1 MKGKVILIKKG
12 LGKII
17 LENKETPVLTLPD
30 SFEDGDLVEVEFEDN
45 NLEKIKKLVAYS
57 KEKYYGNVIGDFRG
71 GGIILV
77 TYPKLLGTVV
87 FKGDFKKQD
96 KVEFRLKKTKE
107 IEAIDVKLTKELY
120 KCFLPAFGSLEKRV
134 IFPKSGV
141 VEEVRI
147 EEENVI
153 EGEVKSV
160 GSRGFGFI
168 RSEIGDV
175 FFFVSNFERVY
186 EKSPYRGDRV
196 ILKYARNNRGYFA
209 QRFYTSKPRLSENQ
223 RYLVVDGKR
232 VPLFVYQ
239 KFYKKLPE
247 VGDIVNYIQENGK
260 IKFLTKSE
268 PIEKIIFIK
277 KEKEPFFK
285 GVVNFIKDNYGF
297 INSSVGRVFFSVS
310 NFEKFYKRKPKK
322 NDVVYFRYIENERG
336 LSVRQFVEVEFEVDK
351 KAFKNFANISEIDTY
366 YAYVN
371 KTEVKEVF
379 RYNRDDLSISISC
392 FRNSVDNKARLDAIN
407 CLIENEYES
416 KKITKEILLDEK
428 LKLLEKLIKKAKNIY
443 EKLELEAEYQK
454 IKFNPDRLKRY
465 NLPEVKFIQRP
476 QIKDISFNEKRIEFI
491 KFDGLKELKI
501 REKKVEYFT
510 LTLKSVELKEKQWN
524 FLKGDSNEVHSKSSR
539 FSFFKRYFNFYRN
552 S

>member
-239 KFYKKLPE
+239 KFYKKLHE
-247 VGDIVNYIQENGK
+247 VGDIVDYIQENGK

-277 KEKEPFFK
+277 KEKEKLLSLPPNRYEIYEIGERIVSSYSHITYQYNYYSVPYKYVGEKVTIYSNSKVLKVYNANYEEIAVHAISSSK
-285 GVVNFIKDNYGF
+285 GEFISKESHNPKLSSKDYMCK
-297 INSSVGRVFFSVS
+297 S
-310 NFEKFYKRKPKK
+310 
-322 NDVVYFRYIENERG
+322 
-336 LSVRQFVEVEFEVDK
+336 
-351 KAFKNFANISEIDTY
+351 
-366 YAYVN
+366 
-371 KTEVKEVF
+371 
-379 RYNRDDLSISISC
+379 
-392 FRNSVDNKARLDAIN
+392 
-407 CLIENEYES
+407 
-416 KKITKEILLDEK
+416 KEIGE
-428 LKLLEKLIKKAKNIY
+428 NTY
-443 EKLELEAEYQK
+443 
-454 IKFNPDRLKRY
+454 
-465 NLPEVKFIQRP
+465 
-476 QIKDISFNEKRIEFI
+476 
-491 KFDGLKELKI
+491 
-501 REKKVEYFT
+501 
-510 LTLKSVELKEKQWN
+510 
-524 FLKGDSNEVHSKSSR
+524 
-539 FSFFKRYFNFYRN
+539 SFFKKLKEEKPYHYHRMMHGIFSLLKIYEREVVDLACKRAVEYNAISYLSVKNICEKGLYRESEESPSTAVRCGGHSSDLRKYDRISEGVSYVVN
-552 S
+552 Q